1 MDESFDKDTDLQ
13 RVPILSKKKVNFSP
27 SDKIAQLLV
36 SNEYV
41 VLVMVNN
48 VLLRI
53 NLKQDNI
60 EGERYVTIEVNFIKQ
75 NILIYIIEQESKL
88 FT

>member
-1 MDESFDKDTDLQ
+1 M
-13 RVPILSKKKVNFSP
+13 NFSP
-27 SDKIAQLLV
+27 SEKITQLLV

-41 VLVMVNN
+41 AMSMVNN

-60 EGERYVTIEVNFIKQ
+60 EG
-75 NILIYIIEQESKL
+75 NIVVLTKVI
-88 FT
+88 

>member
-1 MDESFDKDTDLQ
+1 MDENFESEVDLKG
-13 RVPILSKKKVNFSP
+13 VSILSRKKVNFSP
-27 SDKIAQLLV
+27 SEKVTQLLV

-60 EGERYVTIEVNFIKQ
+60 EGESSICTYKNH
-75 NILIYIIEQESKL
+75 
-88 FT
+88 